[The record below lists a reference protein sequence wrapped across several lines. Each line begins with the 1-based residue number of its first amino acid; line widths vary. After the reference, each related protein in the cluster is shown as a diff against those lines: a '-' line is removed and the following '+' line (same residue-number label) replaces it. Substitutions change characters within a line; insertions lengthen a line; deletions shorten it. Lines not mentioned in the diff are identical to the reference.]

1 MSSDSELSIGRGLD
15 GKRIIVTGASSGIG
29 KATALLL
36 ERVGAS
42 VIAVGLDKDRLSQ
55 LEAAFAEPARHL
67 ILWVDLSA
75 EDCADQV
82 MAPALTRFGGV
93 DAVILAGATLQRK
106 DLKDVT
112 VADWDYQFDTNLRST
127 FLIARAVAEHLKEGN
142 RSGSILTF
150 TSPSWSTGSFFG
162 ADAYSAS
169 KGGIVTFSRGL
180 AKQLGIFGIRVN
192 TISPGQ
198 IDTPM
203 QHRDNTP
210 QNVQAIIDACPLKRI
225 GQPEEIASVA
235 VFVTSDHGSFITGAT
250 LNVSGGIHIY

>member
-1 MSSDSELSIGRGLD
+1 MSSDKDLSIGKGLD

-36 ERVGAS
+36 ERVGAT
-42 VIAVGLDKDRLSQ
+42 VIAVGLDKRRLSE
-55 LEAAFAEPARHL
+55 LEREFSDPARHL
-67 ILWVDLSA
+67 ILSVELSGENCA
-75 EDCADQV
+75 EQI
-82 MAPALTRFGGV
+82 MEPTISRFGGV
-93 DAVILAGATLQRK
+93 DAAILAGATLKRK

-112 VADWDYQFDTNLRST
+112 VEDWDSQFDTNLRST
-127 FLIARAVAEHLKEGN
+127 FLISRAVAEHLKEN
-142 RSGSILTF
+142 KRAGSIVSF

>member
-1 MSSDSELSIGRGLD
+1 MSSDRDLSIGSGLD

-42 VIAVGLDKDRLSQ
+42 VIAIGLDKDRLSQ
-55 LEAAFAEPARHL
+55 LEAEFSQPARHL
-67 ILWVDLSA
+67 ILSVDLSG
-75 EDCADQV
+75 EDCADQI
-82 MAPALTRFGGV
+82 MTATIARFGGV
-93 DAVILAGATLQRK
+93 DAVILAGATLKRK

-127 FLIARAVAEHLKEGN
+127 FLIARAVAEHLKDEK
-142 RSGSILTF
+142 RAGSILTF

-169 KGGIVTFSRGL
+169 KAGIVTFSRGL
-180 AKQLGIFGIRVN
+180 AKQLGSFGIRVN

-203 QHRDNTP
+203 QHRDNTA

-250 LNVSGGIHIY
+250 LNVSGGVHIY

>member
-1 MSSDSELSIGRGLD
+1 MSSDGELSIGRGLA

-36 ERVGAS
+36 ERVDAS
-42 VIAVGLDKDRLSQ
+42 VIAIGLDKSRLSQ
-55 LEAAFAEPARHL
+55 LESEFTNPSRHL
-67 ILWVDLSA
+67 ILSIDLSS
-75 EDCADQV
+75 ESCADQI
-82 MAPALTRFGGV
+82 MGAAIAQFGGV
-93 DAVILAGATLQRK
+93 DAVIMAGATLRRR

-112 VADWDYQFDTNLRST
+112 VEDWDYQFDTNLRST
-127 FLIARAVAEHLKEGN
+127 FLIARAVGEHLKEN
-142 RSGSILTF
+142 KRTGSILTF
-150 TSPSWSTGSFFG
+150 TSPSWLTGSFFG

-169 KGGIVTFSRGL
+169 KAGIVAFSRGL
-180 AKQLGIFGIRVN
+180 AKQLGSFGIRVN

-235 VFVTSDHGSFITGAT
+235 VFVTSDHGSFITGVT
-250 LNVSGGIHIY
+250 LNVSGGNHLY

>member
-1 MSSDSELSIGRGLD
+1 MSSDSDLSIGRGLD

-29 KATALLL
+29 NATALLL
-36 ERVGAS
+36 ERVGAT
-42 VIAVGLDKDRLSQ
+42 VIAIGLDKGRLSD
-55 LEAAFAEPARHL
+55 LEREFTDPERHL
-67 ILWVDLSA
+67 ILSVDLSG
-75 EDCADQV
+75 EHCDKQI
-82 MAPALTRFGGV
+82 MEPTITRFGGV
-93 DAVILAGATLQRK
+93 DGVILAGATLKRK

-112 VADWDYQFDTNLRST
+112 VSDWDHQIETNLRST
-127 FLIARAVAEHLKEGN
+127 FLVARAVAEHLKEN
-142 RSGSILTF
+142 KRAGSILTF
-150 TSPSWSTGSFFG
+150 TSPSWLTGSFFG

-169 KGGIVTFSRGL
+169 KAGIVAFSRGL
-180 AKQLGIFGIRVN
+180 AKQLGVFGIRVN

-250 LNVSGGIHIY
+250 LNVSGGVHIY

>member
-1 MSSDSELSIGRGLD
+1 MSSDKDLSIGKGLD

-36 ERVGAS
+36 ERVGAT
-42 VIAVGLDKDRLSQ
+42 VIAVGLDKGRLSE
-55 LEAAFAEPARHL
+55 LEREFSDPARHL
-67 ILWVDLSA
+67 ILSVDLSGENCA
-75 EDCADQV
+75 EQI
-82 MAPALTRFGGV
+82 MGPAISRFGGV
-93 DAVILAGATLQRK
+93 DAAILAGATLKRK

-112 VADWDYQFDTNLRST
+112 VEDWDSQFDTNLRST
-127 FLIARAVAEHLKEGN
+127 FLISRAVAEHLKEN
-142 RSGSILTF
+142 KRAGSILTF
-150 TSPSWSTGSFFG
+150 TSPSWLTGSFFG

-169 KGGIVTFSRGL
+169 KAGIVAFSRGL
-180 AKQLGIFGIRVN
+180 AKQLGVFGIRVN

-198 IDTPM
+198 IDSPM

>member
-1 MSSDSELSIGRGLD
+1 MSSDSDLSIGRGLE

-42 VIAVGLDKDRLSQ
+42 E
-55 LEAAFAEPARHL
+55 LEGEFSDPSRHL
-67 ILWVDLSA
+67 ILSVDLSG
-75 EDCADQV
+75 EQCDEEI
-82 MAPALTRFGGV
+82 MKPAISRFGGI
-93 DAVILAGATLQRK
+93 DAVILAGATLKRK

-112 VADWDYQFDTNLRST
+112 VEDWDHQIEVNLRST
-127 FLIARAVAEHLKEGN
+127 FLIARAVAEHLKEEK
-142 RSGSILTF
+142 RAGSILTF

-169 KGGIVTFSRGL
+169 KAGIVAFSRGL
-180 AKQLGIFGIRVN
+180 AKQLGAFGVRVN

-203 QHRDNTP
+203 QHRDNSV

>member
-1 MSSDSELSIGRGLD
+1 M
-15 GKRIIVTGASSGIG
+15 
-29 KATALLL
+29 
-36 ERVGAS
+36 
-42 VIAVGLDKDRLSQ
+42 
-55 LEAAFAEPARHL
+55 EPTLA
-67 ILWVDLSA
+67 
-75 EDCADQV
+75 
-82 MAPALTRFGGV
+82 RFGGV

-112 VADWDYQFDTNLRST
+112 VADWDYQLDTNLRST
-127 FLIARAVAEHLKEGN
+127 FLIARAVAEHLKEGK

-162 ADAYSAS
+162 ADAYSSS
-169 KGGIVTFSRGL
+169 KAGIVAFSRGL
-180 AKQLGIFGIRVN
+180 AKQLGSFGIRVN

-235 VFVTSDHGSFITGAT
+235 VFVTSEHGSFITGAT
-250 LNVSGGIHIY
+250 LNVSGGVHIY

>member
-127 FLIARAVAEHLKEGN
+127 FLIARAVAEHLKESK

-180 AKQLGIFGIRVN
+180 AKQLGSFGIRVN

-250 LNVSGGIHIY
+250 LNVSGGVHIY

>member
-1 MSSDSELSIGRGLD
+1 MSSDRDLSIGSGLD

-42 VIAVGLDKDRLSQ
+42 VIAIGLDKDRLSQ
-55 LEAAFAEPARHL
+55 LEAEFSQPARHL
-67 ILWVDLSA
+67 ILSVDLSG
-75 EDCADQV
+75 EDCADQI
-82 MAPALTRFGGV
+82 MTATIARFGGV
-93 DAVILAGATLQRK
+93 DAVILAGATLKRK

-127 FLIARAVAEHLKEGN
+127 FLIARAVAEHLKEEK
-142 RSGSILTF
+142 RAGSILTF

-169 KGGIVTFSRGL
+169 KAGIVTFSRGL
-180 AKQLGIFGIRVN
+180 AKQLGSFGIRVN

-203 QHRDNTP
+203 QHRDNTA

-250 LNVSGGIHIY
+250 LNVSGGVHIY

>member
-1 MSSDSELSIGRGLD
+1 MSSDSDLSIGRGLE
-15 GKRIIVTGASSGIG
+15 GKRVIVTGASSGIG

-42 VIAVGLDKDRLSQ
+42 VIAIGLDEGRLSQ
-55 LEAAFAEPARHL
+55 LESEFTNPSRHL
-67 ILWVDLSA
+67 ILSVDLSS
-75 EDCADQV
+75 ERCADQI
-82 MAPALTRFGGV
+82 MEQSIARFGGV
-93 DAVILAGATLQRK
+93 DAVIMAGATLRRR

-112 VADWDYQFDTNLRST
+112 VEDWDYQIDTNLRST
-127 FLIARAVAEHLKEGN
+127 FLIARAVAEHLKEN
-142 RSGSILTF
+142 KRAGSILTF
-150 TSPSWSTGSFFG
+150 TSPSWLTGSFFG

-169 KGGIVTFSRGL
+169 KAGIVAFSRGL
-180 AKQLGIFGIRVN
+180 AKQLGVFGIRVN

-203 QHRDNTP
+203 QHRDNTA

>member
-1 MSSDSELSIGRGLD
+1 MSSDSDLSIGRGLE

-42 VIAVGLDKDRLSQ
+42 VIAIGLDKGRLSE
-55 LEAAFAEPARHL
+55 LEREFSDPSRHL
-67 ILWVDLSA
+67 ILSVDLSG
-75 EDCADQV
+75 EQCDEEI
-82 MAPALTRFGGV
+82 MKPAISRFGGI
-93 DAVILAGATLQRK
+93 DAVILAGATLKRK
-106 DLKDVT
+106 ALKDVT
-112 VADWDYQFDTNLRST
+112 VEDWDYQIDANLRST
-127 FLIARAVAEHLKEGN
+127 FLIARAVAEHLKEEK
-142 RSGSILTF
+142 RAGSILAF
-150 TSPSWSTGSFFG
+150 TSPSWLTGSFFG

-169 KGGIVTFSRGL
+169 KAGIVAFSRGL

-250 LNVSGGIHIY
+250 LNVSGGVHIY

>member
-1 MSSDSELSIGRGLD
+1 MSSDSDLSIGRGLE

-42 VIAVGLDKDRLSQ
+42 VIAIGLDKGRLSE
-55 LEAAFAEPARHL
+55 LEREFSDPSRHL
-67 ILWVDLSA
+67 ILSVDLSG
-75 EDCADQV
+75 EHCDEEI
-82 MAPALTRFGGV
+82 MKPAITRFGGV
-93 DAVILAGATLQRK
+93 DAVILAGATLKRK

-112 VADWDYQFDTNLRST
+112 VEDWDNQFDTNLRST
-127 FLIARAVAEHLKEGN
+127 FLIARAVAEHLKEN
-142 RSGSILTF
+142 KRAGSILAF

-169 KGGIVTFSRGL
+169 KAGIVTFSRGL
-180 AKQLGIFGIRVN
+180 AKQLGAFGIRVN

-203 QHRDNTP
+203 QHRDNTA

>member
-1 MSSDSELSIGRGLD
+1 MSSDRDLSIGKGLD

-42 VIAVGLDKDRLSQ
+42 VIAIGLDKGRLS
-55 LEAAFAEPARHL
+55 EMEREFSDPARHL
-67 ILWVDLSA
+67 ILSVDLSGENCA
-75 EDCADQV
+75 EQI
-82 MAPALTRFGGV
+82 MGPAISRFGGV
-93 DAVILAGATLQRK
+93 DAAILAGATLKRK

-112 VADWDYQFDTNLRST
+112 VEDWDSQFDTNLRST
-127 FLIARAVAEHLKEGN
+127 FLISRAVAEHLKEN
-142 RSGSILTF
+142 KRAGSILSF

-169 KGGIVTFSRGL
+169 KAGIVTFSRGL
-180 AKQLGIFGIRVN
+180 AKQLGVYGIRVN

>member
-1 MSSDSELSIGRGLD
+1 MSSDSDLSIGRGLN

-42 VIAVGLDKDRLSQ
+42 VIAIGLDKDRLSQ
-55 LEAAFAEPARHL
+55 LEAAFSESARHL
-67 ILWVDLSA
+67 ILSVDLSA
-75 EDCADQV
+75 EDCADQI
-82 MAPALTRFGGV
+82 MAPTLARFGGV

-112 VADWDYQFDTNLRST
+112 VADWDYQLDTNLRST
-127 FLIARAVAEHLKEGN
+127 FLIARAVGEHLKEGK

-169 KGGIVTFSRGL
+169 KAGIVAFSRGL
-180 AKQLGIFGIRVN
+180 AKQLGSIGIRVN

-250 LNVSGGIHIY
+250 LNVSGGVHIY

>member
-1 MSSDSELSIGRGLD
+1 MSSDSDLSIGRGLE
-15 GKRIIVTGASSGIG
+15 GKRVIVTGASSGIG

-42 VIAVGLDKDRLSQ
+42 VIAIGLDKGRLAQ
-55 LEAAFAEPARHL
+55 LESEFTNPSRHL
-67 ILWVDLSA
+67 ILSVDLSS
-75 EDCADQV
+75 ERCADQI
-82 MAPALTRFGGV
+82 MEQSIARFGGV
-93 DAVILAGATLQRK
+93 DAVIMAGATLRRR

-112 VADWDYQFDTNLRST
+112 VEDWDYQIDTNLRST
-127 FLIARAVAEHLKEGN
+127 FLIARAVAEHLKEN
-142 RSGSILTF
+142 KRAGSILTF
-150 TSPSWSTGSFFG
+150 TSPSWLTGSFFG

-169 KGGIVTFSRGL
+169 KAGIVAFSRGL
-180 AKQLGIFGIRVN
+180 AKQLGVFGIRVN

-203 QHRDNTP
+203 QHRDNTA

-235 VFVTSDHGSFITGAT
+235 VFVTSDHASFISGAT
-250 LNVSGGIHIY
+250 LNVSGGIHLY

>member
-1 MSSDSELSIGRGLD
+1 MSSDSDLSIGSGLE
-15 GKRIIVTGASSGIG
+15 GKRIIVTGASSGVG

-42 VIAVGLDKDRLSQ
+42 VIAVGLDQGRLSK
-55 LEAAFAEPARHL
+55 LESEFSDPSRHL
-67 ILWVDLSA
+67 ILSVDLST
-75 EDCADQV
+75 ESCADQI
-82 MAPALTRFGGV
+82 MAQTITRFGGV
-93 DAVILAGATLQRK
+93 DAVIMAGATLTRK

-127 FLIARAVAEHLKEGN
+127 FLLGRAVAEHLKESK

-169 KGGIVTFSRGL
+169 KAGIVTFSRGL
-180 AKQLGIFGIRVN
+180 AKQLGAFGIRVN

-203 QHRDNTP
+203 QHRDNTAE
-210 QNVQAIIDACPLKRI
+210 NVQTIIDACPLKRI

>member
-1 MSSDSELSIGRGLD
+1 MSSDRDLSIGSGLD

-42 VIAVGLDKDRLSQ
+42 VIAIGLDKDRLSQ
-55 LEAAFAEPARHL
+55 LEAAFSEPARHL
-67 ILWVDLSA
+67 ILSVDLST
-75 EDCADQV
+75 EDCADQI
-82 MAPALTRFGGV
+82 MAPTLARFNGV

-112 VADWDYQFDTNLRST
+112 VNDWDYQLDTNLRST
-127 FLIARAVAEHLKEGN
+127 FLIARAVAEHLKEGK

-162 ADAYSAS
+162 ADAYSSS
-169 KGGIVTFSRGL
+169 KAGIVAFSRGL
-180 AKQLGIFGIRVN
+180 AKQLGSFGIRVN

-250 LNVSGGIHIY
+250 LNVSGGVHIY